1 MKRFLKIFLF
11 FMFSVAALSVA
22 TILGFRYWL
31 KNNLPQ
37 YIQEKTPYNITY
49 KDLKIRFL
57 QGDITVSKIRISNK
71 NPGNQGIIGLE
82 GNIDTIYI
90 SNLGM
95 YDALVNKTVNS
106 DEIQLSKPNLTI
118 TLAKPSSPKKEKK
131 KNPIVFKNM
140 MISNGNFVINRRNG
154 FPLLKIKKL
163 SLSVDNLD
171 FTEEDELRK
180 LPFVFDDYSLK
191 GNDFEL
197 FPDEVYKVTAKNI
210 DTENGKLS
218 VKDFEILPQM
228 KLKSFQQKFPYKNLV
243 QFEASELSFNKTELK
258 NNRISFNEILF
269 SQPKLTLFES
279 KMKKKRSENNLPYEL
294 DLKNVIFQ
302 NAQFDLKDFDGKQKL
317 SVKNINASINDFLVN
332 GETTKGKIPFS
343 YKDYRIKTGDILF
356 KVNEFYQLKMNE
368 LFANKEGWQFNDFS
382 MLPLLSRQ
390 KFSKRIKTE
399 KDWYHIKIAETK
411 ISGIDFK
418 FTNNQPN
425 VNINTI
431 DFNGVEAIIF
441 RSKFPKDDLSR
452 KKMYS
457 ELLRSIKFPLLVK
470 NLNVTNSYLQYEE
483 DNINENPAGKL
494 IFSDFNLK
502 AQNLNSNKGFHK
514 TLVPISIQ
522 CKFMKTSPMNV
533 NWSFDT
539 ARNDDFFKIS
549 GNISNLPAE
558 NINLFVQPYLN
569 ITVQGEIRQLNFNY
583 SGNNTH
589 IFGDMNMIHKD
600 LKVSILDK
608 ETKQK
613 KKFLSA
619 LVNLFV
625 KSNSKKFPE
634 SVEVDVRRD
643 NTKSFFNLFWR
654 GIEEGLKKTLIS
666 KKIEQKEEKIKKTVE
681 KVKEIKKKVDEDKET
696 FKKKMNDRFKK

>member
-1 MKRFLKIFLF
+1 MLVIF
-11 FMFSVAALSVA
+11 
-22 TILGFRYWL
+22 GFRYWL

-57 QGDITVSKIRISNK
+57 QGDITASSVKISNK
-71 NPGNQGIIGLE
+71 NPENQEIISLE
-82 GNIDTIYI
+82 GSIDTIYI

-106 DEIQLSKPNLTI
+106 DEIQLSKPNLKI
-118 TLAKPSSPKKEKK
+118 TLARPSTQKTEKK
-131 KNPIVFKNM
+131 KNPVVFKNM
-140 MISNGNFVINRRNG
+140 LISNGNFVINRRNG

-191 GNDFEL
+191 GNDFEV

-218 VKDFEILPQM
+218 VKDFKILPQM
-228 KLKSFQQKFPYKNLV
+228 KLKNFQQKFPNKNLV
-243 QFEASELSFNKTELK
+243 HFEASELSFNKTELK

-279 KMKKKRSENNLPYEL
+279 KMKKKRSKKTLPYEL

-302 NAQFDLKDFDGKQKL
+302 NAQFDLKDFEGKQKL

-332 GETTKGKIPFS
+332 EETTKGKIPFS
-343 YKDYRIKTGDILF
+343 YKDYKIKTGDILF
-356 KVNEFYQLKMNE
+356 KVNEFYHLKMSE
-368 LFANKEGWQFNDFS
+368 LLASKEDCKFSNFS

-390 KFSKRIKTE
+390 EFSRRIKTE
-399 KDWYHIKIAETK
+399 KDWYNIKIAETK
-411 ISGIDFK
+411 ISGIDFN

-425 VNINTI
+425 VNVNKI

-457 ELLRSIKFPLLVK
+457 ELLRSIKFPLLVRHLSV
-470 NLNVTNSYLQYEE
+470 NNSYLQYEE

-502 AQNLNSNKGFHK
+502 AQNLNSNKGFQK

-583 SGNNTH
+583 IGNNTH
-589 IFGDMNMIHKD
+589 IFGDMNMTHKD

-681 KVKEIKKKVDEDKET
+681 KVKEIKKKVDEDKAT